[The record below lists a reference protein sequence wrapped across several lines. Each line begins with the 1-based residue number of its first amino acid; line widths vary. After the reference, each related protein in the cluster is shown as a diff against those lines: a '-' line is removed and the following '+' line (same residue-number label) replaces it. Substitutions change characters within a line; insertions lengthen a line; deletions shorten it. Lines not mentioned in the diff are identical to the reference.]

1 MIRKISF
8 FFLISC
14 LYLSVGAQTPQ
25 PIKQFLRKP
34 YMEGASFSL
43 IVKEVNSGETVFAY
57 DTIRQL
63 TPASVMKTVT
73 TATALEI
80 LGEDYRFPT
89 TLEYD
94 GSIENGLLKG
104 NLYIKGSG
112 DPSLGSAHFAPDHKR
127 FLQEWISALKKVGI
141 HKIQGAVIADE
152 SIFDTEGTSLKWVGE
167 DMGSYYGAGSYGI
180 CVFDNLYKLGLQT
193 GAPGTR
199 PKLKG
204 TEPELSGIHFHN
216 YLTTQQV
223 SSYIFLKCL

>member
-1 MIRKISF
+1 M
-8 FFLISC
+8 
-14 LYLSVGAQTPQ
+14 
-25 PIKQFLRKP
+25 
-34 YMEGASFSL
+34 

-89 TLEYD
+89 ALEYD

-167 DMGSYYGAGSYGI
+167 DMGSYYGAGSYGL
-180 CVFDNLYKLGLQT
+180 CVLDNI
-193 GAPGTR
+193 P
-199 PKLKG
+199 
-204 TEPELSGIHFHN
+204 
-216 YLTTQQV
+216 
-223 SSYIFLKCL
+223 

>member
-112 DPSLGSAHFAPDHKR
+112 DP
-127 FLQEWISALKKVGI
+127 FL
-141 HKIQGAVIADE
+141 
-152 SIFDTEGTSLKWVGE
+152 
-167 DMGSYYGAGSYGI
+167 
-180 CVFDNLYKLGLQT
+180 
-193 GAPGTR
+193 
-199 PKLKG
+199 
-204 TEPELSGIHFHN
+204 
-216 YLTTQQV
+216 
-223 SSYIFLKCL
+223 

>member
-104 NLYIKGSG
+104 ISREAEIPALAQRILPRIISGFYRNGS
-112 DPSLGSAHFAPDHKR
+112 PP
-127 FLQEWISALKKVGI
+127 
-141 HKIQGAVIADE
+141 
-152 SIFDTEGTSLKWVGE
+152 
-167 DMGSYYGAGSYGI
+167 
-180 CVFDNLYKLGLQT
+180 
-193 GAPGTR
+193 
-199 PKLKG
+199 
-204 TEPELSGIHFHN
+204 
-216 YLTTQQV
+216 
-223 SSYIFLKCL
+223 